1 MAHPP
6 LIFSRTIGG
15 IRSKITND
23 NNTER
28 RGIHSSAN
36 RAVESS
42 MRSDHSNSGHLLWPM
57 PHGTAPRSKGPDKTV
72 GNRTSLQI
80 GNVAMENL

>member
-6 LIFSRTIGG
+6 LIFRRLIGG
-15 IRSKITND
+15 SHPKITND

-28 RGIHSSAN
+28 RRIYSSAK
-36 RAVESS
+36 RAVGPFNL
-42 MRSDHSNSGHLLWPM
+42 RCLLWPM
-57 PHGTAPRSKGPDKTV
+57 PHGTARAKTV
-72 GNRTSLQI
+72 GKRTSLPI